1 MAYASASNGST
12 KKGCPGE
19 PSGKGNNATYA
30 SKAGSAG
37 ASSEPGSSM
46 GGGGMTTKG
55 NAKKLNGNGR

>member
-12 KKGCPGE
+12 KKGCPSE
-19 PSGKGNNATYA
+19 PSGKGNGGTYA

-37 ASSEPGSSM
+37 ASSEPGSRL

-55 NAKKLNGNGR
+55 NAKKLGNGR